1 MSLRKL
7 LKQEFVIGLMLSML
21 ISVTGVIYAGSQP
34 LNVQVQTDYYS
45 IDGSDL
51 KVKWLKVEILKGN
64 KNYIAF
70 QETFY
75 DYVITDGV
83 VDLNLGSNNDNR
95 INPYIFN
102 EERNW
107 IRITIDDYETIPP
120 ATIVTMNTDVISL
133 FSNLA
138 LESPT
143 GNLFPDL
150 SNSKEH
156 IVMTDQ
162 YGEAFTYITTKNLM
176 ELLPIK
182 NKDKLEDIL
191 TIDPMHNMNT
201 LIIKNKDYEKIS
213 TATLIEKLNIG
224 PIALKSK
231 VPSMADGTYKYL
243 KVNEEGTAFELI
255 NELDSILDEQ
265 IIATL
270 NIFTQSFNND
280 QEILLWN
287 PSNEKF
293 EGSTIDTLGFIEELD
308 VQISYDTENYEI
320 LIENWGSITINN
332 LLDNTDKQSLE
343 LNEGILSLSE
353 SNTVIDLDEI
363 LINDVE
369 LNEMLLDLDS
379 SMNVVELGLV
389 GIDLAMNSN
398 HILTITGGE
407 VGIDFTQYL
416 DNVDEQQLM
425 YDVSNGILRL
435 TNGGLVDLTLPGD
448 KVGTDEQSLS
458 YNELTNILILEN
470 SNAPIVN
477 LSDLQDNTD
486 FQELT
491 MVDGLLSITREGLS
505 DSTVDLK
512 AYLGTSSTGNIG
524 VDVQPYNT
532 YLDRL
537 ADDGILEVP
546 YVEYGEYFINEAGLQ
561 GQIWTSD
568 GDGSGFWAPSH
579 NLSLT
584 NDMLS
589 LVGDS
594 TTVDLSKYKQ
604 EISFVDNVLYLSY
617 EGGAV
622 DYGYLGSRIGT
633 DDQEIIE
640 LSVVESEFRIDLED
654 GGGGV
659 SVNLASI
666 DTQLTDSEIANFGY
680 IKMDSLTPVRNDFQD
695 YDIILEG
702 RVLSNK
708 NAIAT
713 HEDSINTIH
722 NAIDTNTN
730 DIAINTFN
738 INVNS
743 SDIADNSN
751 NIDINEGIMNE
762 NEIEI
767 IENSNNIA
775 VNEAGIT
782 LNEQNID
789 GNRIEI
795 ELNES
800 SIAIN
805 NVNITNNNSDIASN
819 ISAIQLNNSNIASN
833 NSEIEK
839 NIEDISIN
847 VVNIG
852 NVDTGIEDNNNAINS
867 NKAAS
872 DTEDLALNA
881 RINNLDISLVEDEL
895 RLTGDETVVDLSPY
909 KQSISFNNNILTIS
923 DAGTASFEFSNDIGT
938 DDQNITQFN
947 LSGTTLSVGIEDGG
961 SVKSIDISSI
971 DTQLTDLD
979 ISNLGYIKIDS
990 VTLLKEDL
998 EAEDVVL
1005 QARIDTVISDYMT
1018 ADENLSSIIR
1028 EDFGLADELLLA
1040 SININTSAISEL
1052 DTAYKEDDIAI
1063 RAEFLN
1069 EDTILQGDINQ
1080 NEIVTDLV
1088 DGELI
1093 SSININRDEISNLET
1108 DYQEEDVSIRAEFLA
1123 ADTVLQGNV
1132 NQNEIN
1138 TDAAD
1143 SSLIASINM
1152 NIALISELEA
1162 GYQLE
1167 DSNIRAEFL
1176 EADIVLQGYID
1187 QKEEESNDADE
1198 ALQVSI
1204 NSNVTSIESIESSYQ
1219 DNDWQLQQEFEEAD
1233 SEIDAKI
1240 NNLDIELDG
1249 AQLSLTSEDSTP
1261 VNIGIFDQELSFN
1274 EFTNIITLS
1283 NGGSFD
1289 LSSIDTTLDEATV
1302 DEMLADNGYLTEIA
1316 GVSWDE
1322 IVNIPSGFLDNND
1335 RDTDPG
1341 VYFGFVGGEATSGMI
1356 PTASVGDQDKYF
1368 RANANWDNPI
1378 KDEEITSL
1386 NYIKIAK
1393 TETIATSAVT
1403 TEKIADNAI
1412 ITEKIVDN
1420 AITTEKIT
1428 DNAITAEKIGVGV
1441 ITTSKIQNGAIS
1453 NEKISTVNWSKITG
1467 TPSTFVGMPP
1477 GGEGSPT
1484 LVPKLNNETD
1494 DDGDLF
1500 LQGNGTWSDP
1510 VQDSK
1515 ISEFGYIK
1523 RAQTGNINDN
1533 AVITS
1538 KIADQAV
1545 TVDKI
1550 KDGNITTDKIANG
1563 AITTDK
1569 FEDGAITTDK
1579 IAPNAITNE
1588 KISAVNW
1595 SKINGEPSIFTGF
1608 SAGGEG
1614 IPALVPKLNNATD
1627 ANGDFFL
1634 QGDGTWSDPIQDSRI
1649 ASLGYIKRAQTGN
1662 IVNNHVTTEKIN
1674 NGAVTSIKILNGHI
1688 TTDKI
1693 ANGAITTHKIR
1704 NGAITTSKIKNNDIT
1719 NEKISDVNWSDVT
1732 GAPARFSGQVPG
1744 GESGGRLV
1752 PPPPGDASS
1761 SKHYY
1766 LIGNGSWYNMPS
1778 PDHNHNEFVT
1788 PHGHNFAPKVTHD
1801 HIYVRKDQHD
1811 HSSFQVDF
1819 NHNFALYNHLESG
1832 EGSGCIHC
1840 SGHGSDYY
1848 YNGNGG
1854 WSKFGFVEYTGN
1866 HGITLTGKASNAC
1879 KNISPS
1885 VSNPQNFS
1893 VSKTKI
1899 HFFGTCFN
1907 AFDFGSIS
1915 NDNWV
1920 EFDLWAW
1927 WGQPSGS
1934 YAIWTV
1940 FNSNYPDKT
1949 HIVGQLQ
1956 QNGWKTLSD
1965 KRVKDNIT
1973 TIKDALYK
1981 IQNIRGVR
1989 YDRKSTKYK
1998 KGGELGVIA
2007 QELQPY
2013 LPEVVSIPK
2022 DNKDYLTVN
2031 YSRIAP
2037 LLIEGV
2043 KELNKE
2049 IEEDLVSLN
2058 TIVKSRESLK
2068 ANELKE
2074 LKEKNKALKEKLAY
2088 LTKRIHAIESKRA
2101 ER

>member
-1 MSLRKL
+1 MSLRKF

-51 KVKWLKVEILKGN
+51 KVKWLKVEILKGD

-75 DYVITDGV
+75 DYVIKDGV
-83 VDLNLGSNNDNR
+83 VELNLGSNDDNR

-120 ATIVTMNTDVISL
+120 ATIVTMNTGVISL
-133 FSNLA
+133 FSNVA

-150 SNSKEH
+150 SNSKDH

-162 YGEAFTYITTKNLM
+162 YGEAFTYKTTKNLM

-363 LINDVE
+363 LISDVE
-369 LNEMLLDLDS
+369 LNEILLDLDS
-379 SMNVVELGLV
+379 SMNVVGVGLV
-389 GIDLAMNSN
+389 GMDLAMNSN

-425 YDVSNGILRL
+425 YDISNGILRL
-435 TNGGLVDLTLPGD
+435 TNGGLVDLTLLGD

-458 YNELTNILILEN
+458 YNELTNILTLEN

-505 DSTVDLK
+505 DSVVDLK
-512 AYLGTSSTGNIG
+512 DYLGTSSTGNIG

-537 ADDGILEVP
+537 ADDGVLEIP

-579 NLSLT
+579 NLSLK

-594 TTVDLSKYKQ
+594 TAVDLSKYKQ
-604 EISFVDNVLYLSY
+604 EMSFVDNVLYLSY
-617 EGGAV
+617 EGGSV
-622 DYGYLGSRIGT
+622 DYGDLGSKIGT
-633 DDQEIIE
+633 DDQEIID
-640 LSVVESEFRIDLED
+640 LSFVESELQIDLED
-654 GGGGV
+654 GGGVV

-666 DTQLTDSEIANFGY
+666 DTQLTDSEIENFGY

-702 RVLSNK
+702 RILSNK

-722 NAIDTNTN
+722 NAIDSNTN
-730 DIAINTFN
+730 GIAINTFN

-743 SDIADNSN
+743 SNIADNSN

-805 NVNITNNNSDIASN
+805 NVNIANNNSDIVNN

-895 RLTGDETVVDLSPY
+895 RLTGDETVVDLSRY

-998 EAEDVVL
+998 EAEDEVL

-1028 EDFGLADELLLA
+1028 EDFELADELLLA

-1052 DTAYKEDDIAI
+1052 DTAYKEEDIAI

-1093 SSININRDEISNLET
+1093 SSINKNRDEISNLET
-1108 DYQEEDVSIRAEFLA
+1108 DYQEEDVSIRGEFLA

-1233 SEIDAKI
+1233 SKIDAKI

-1249 AQLSLTSEDSTP
+1249 AQLSLTSEGSTP

-1322 IVNIPSGFLDNND
+1322 IVNIPSGFMDNND

-1341 VYFGFVGGEATSGMI
+1341 VYFGFVGGESTSGMI
-1356 PTASVGDQDKYF
+1356 PAASVGDQDKYF

-1378 KDEEITSL
+1378 KDEEIASL

-1393 TETIATSAVT
+1393 TETIATSAIT
-1403 TEKIADNAI
+1403 TEKIA
-1412 ITEKIVDN
+1412 DN

-1428 DNAITAEKIGVGV
+1428 DNAIT
-1441 ITTSKIQNGAIS
+1441 
-1453 NEKISTVNWSKITG
+1453 
-1467 TPSTFVGMPP
+1467 
-1477 GGEGSPT
+1477 
-1484 LVPKLNNETD
+1484 
-1494 DDGDLF
+1494 
-1500 LQGNGTWSDP
+1500 
-1510 VQDSK
+1510 
-1515 ISEFGYIK
+1515 
-1523 RAQTGNINDN
+1523 
-1533 AVITS
+1533 
-1538 KIADQAV
+1538 
-1545 TVDKI
+1545 
-1550 KDGNITTDKIANG
+1550 TDKI
-1563 AITTDK
+1563 
-1569 FEDGAITTDK
+1569 E
-1579 IAPNAITNE
+1579 PNAITNE
-1588 KISAVNW
+1588 KISTVNW

-1614 IPALVPKLNNATD
+1614 IPALVPKLNNETD
-1627 ANGDFFL
+1627 DDGDFFL

-1662 IVNNHVTTEKIN
+1662 IVNNHVITEKI
-1674 NGAVTSIKILNGHI
+1674 ATSAI

-1693 ANGAITTHKIR
+1693 TDYAITTDEIEDGAITTHKIR
-1704 NGAITTSKIKNNDIT
+1704 NGAITTSKIKNNNIT
-1719 NEKISDVNWSDVT
+1719 NEKIKDVNWSDVT

-1752 PPPPGDASS
+1752 PPLPGDASS

-1766 LIGNGSWYNMPS
+1766 LIGNGSWYYMPP
-1778 PDHNHNEFVT
+1778 PDHDHSEFVT
-1788 PHGHNFAPKVTHD
+1788 PHGHDFAPKVNHND
-1801 HIYVRKDQHD
+1801 IYVRNDQHD
-1811 HSSFQVDF
+1811 HSSFQGYF
-1819 NHNFALYNHLESG
+1819 EHNFALYDHLQTGG
-1832 EGSGCIHC
+1832 EGSGCVHC

-1879 KNISPS
+1879 KDISPS
-1885 VSNPQNFS
+1885 VSNPQNFT

-1956 QNGWKTLSD
+1956 QNGWNTLSD

-1989 YDRKSTKYK
+1989 YDRKSTKYE

-2007 QELQPY
+2007 QELQAY

-2031 YSRIAP
+2031 YTRIAP

>member
-1 MSLRKL
+1 MSLRKF

-51 KVKWLKVEILKGN
+51 KVKWLKVEILKGD

-75 DYVITDGV
+75 DYVIKDGV
-83 VDLNLGSNNDNR
+83 VELNLGSNDDNR

-120 ATIVTMNTDVISL
+120 ATIVTMNTGVISL
-133 FSNLA
+133 FSNVA

-150 SNSKEH
+150 SNSKDH

-162 YGEAFTYITTKNLM
+162 YGEAFTYKTTKNLM

-363 LINDVE
+363 LISDVE
-369 LNEMLLDLDS
+369 LNEILLDLDS
-379 SMNVVELGLV
+379 SMNVVGVGLV
-389 GIDLAMNSN
+389 GMDLAMNSN

-425 YDVSNGILRL
+425 YDISNGILRL
-435 TNGGLVDLTLPGD
+435 TNGGLVDLTLLGD

-458 YNELTNILILEN
+458 YNELTNILTLEN

-505 DSTVDLK
+505 DSVVDLK
-512 AYLGTSSTGNIG
+512 DYLGTSSTGNIG

-537 ADDGILEVP
+537 ADDGVLEIP

-579 NLSLT
+579 NLSLK

-594 TTVDLSKYKQ
+594 TAVDLSKYKQ
-604 EISFVDNVLYLSY
+604 EMSFVDNVLYLSY
-617 EGGAV
+617 EGGSV
-622 DYGYLGSRIGT
+622 DYGDLGSKIGT
-633 DDQEIIE
+633 DDQEIID
-640 LSVVESEFRIDLED
+640 LSFVESELQIDLED
-654 GGGGV
+654 GGGVV

-666 DTQLTDSEIANFGY
+666 DTQLTDSEIENFGY

-702 RVLSNK
+702 RILSNK

-722 NAIDTNTN
+722 NAIDSNTN
-730 DIAINTFN
+730 GIAINTFN

-743 SDIADNSN
+743 SNIADNSN

-775 VNEAGIT
+775 VNEAGIR

-805 NVNITNNNSDIASN
+805 NVNIANNNSDIVNN

-895 RLTGDETVVDLSPY
+895 RLTGDETVVDLSRY

-923 DAGTASFEFSNDIGT
+923 DAGTASFELSNDIGT

-998 EAEDVVL
+998 EAEDEVL

-1028 EDFGLADELLLA
+1028 EDFELADELLLA

-1052 DTAYKEDDIAI
+1052 DTAYKEEDIAI

-1093 SSININRDEISNLET
+1093 SSINKNRDEISNLET
-1108 DYQEEDVSIRAEFLA
+1108 DYQEEDVSIRGEFLA

-1132 NQNEIN
+1132 NQNEID

-1233 SEIDAKI
+1233 SKIDAKI

-1249 AQLSLTSEDSTP
+1249 AQLSLTSEGSTP

-1322 IVNIPSGFLDNND
+1322 IVNIPSGFMDNND
-1335 RDTDPG
+1335 RDTDPA
-1341 VYFGFVGGEATSGMI
+1341 VYFGFVGGESTSGMI

-1368 RANANWDNPI
+1368 SANANWDNPI
-1378 KDEEITSL
+1378 KDEEIASL

-1393 TETIATSAVT
+1393 TETIATSAIT
-1403 TEKIADNAI
+1403 TEKIATSAI
-1412 ITEKIVDN
+1412 TTEKIADN

-1428 DNAITAEKIGVGV
+1428 DNAITTEKI
-1441 ITTSKIQNGAIS
+1441 
-1453 NEKISTVNWSKITG
+1453 
-1467 TPSTFVGMPP
+1467 
-1477 GGEGSPT
+1477 
-1484 LVPKLNNETD
+1484 TD
-1494 DDGDLF
+1494 
-1500 LQGNGTWSDP
+1500 N
-1510 VQDSK
+1510 
-1515 ISEFGYIK
+1515 
-1523 RAQTGNINDN
+1523 
-1533 AVITS
+1533 
-1538 KIADQAV
+1538 
-1545 TVDKI
+1545 
-1550 KDGNITTDKIANG
+1550 
-1563 AITTDK
+1563 
-1569 FEDGAITTDK
+1569 AITTDK
-1579 IAPNAITNE
+1579 IEPNAITNE
-1588 KISAVNW
+1588 KISTVNW

-1614 IPALVPKLNNATD
+1614 IPALVPKLNNETD
-1627 ANGDFFL
+1627 DDGDFFL

-1662 IVNNHVTTEKIN
+1662 IVNNHVTTEKIADN
-1674 NGAVTSIKILNGHI
+1674 AITTEKITDNAI
-1688 TTDKI
+1688 TTDEI
-1693 ANGAITTHKIR
+1693 EDGAITTHKIR
-1704 NGAITTSKIKNNDIT
+1704 NGAITTSKIKNNNIT
-1719 NEKISDVNWSDVT
+1719 NEKIKDVNWSDVT
-1732 GAPARFSGQVPG
+1732 GAPAQFSGQVPG

-1752 PPPPGDASS
+1752 PPLPGDASS

-1766 LIGNGSWYNMPS
+1766 LIGNGSWYEMPS
-1778 PDHNHNEFVT
+1778 PNHTHSEFVAPHEHDFAPEVDHN
-1788 PHGHNFAPKVTHD
+1788 D
-1801 HIYVRKDQHD
+1801 IYVRNDQHD
-1811 HSSFQVDF
+1811 HSSFQGYF
-1819 NHNFALYNHLESG
+1819 EHNFALYDHLQTGG
-1832 EGSGCIHC
+1832 EGSGCVHC
-1840 SGHGSDYY
+1840 SEHGSDYY

-1879 KNISPS
+1879 KDISPS
-1885 VSNPQNFS
+1885 VSNPQSFT

-1907 AFDFGSIS
+1907 AYDFGSVS

-1927 WGQPSGS
+1927 WGHPSGL

-1940 FNSNYPDKT
+1940 FNSNGGDKKS
-1949 HIVGQLQ
+1949 IVGMLDQA
-1956 QNGWKTLSD
+1956 GWNTLSD

-1989 YDRKSTKYK
+1989 YDRKSTKYE

-2007 QELQPY
+2007 QELQAY